1 MRIHGRGT
9 EFICMLKL
17 VRTAAALLSFAISS
31 AALSSSGFAQQ
42 TETSRSDQNES
53 QQRSKRQPE
62 VSELTKENLKRVAAS
77 AGQIRE
83 ILLKDAG
90 LFVELKR
97 WVAKDAADNGQVVED
112 ASLLDEAI
120 FDRLE
125 HDVEF
130 RSIATMLLQRY
141 GYLTPSLNP
150 DSDQGRQQM
159 LLTQARARQMAQLE
173 AQQEMTS
180 MQADSALRAK
190 AAAACGT
197 QQDDNCNEQPEQTAP
212 RKSSAPAPQQPAPE
226 HTPPDTPFAPD
237 QFLMPSSPQTL
248 RASGGSTQPGFA
260 DGLNTSALGG
270 SATNAS
276 LPGIAGPGG
285 SAGLSPAAID
295 SILSGRSGIP
305 PELIAAGLAKNNANP
320 SDQVLPKQTFDN
332 GPRRPAS
339 DNEIAEVPSVRM
351 VHRANPY
358 SDIPSLYDMYVQ
370 AAVRQRPLER
380 FGLEVFRNSS
390 NQPDVVPMDLP
401 VGPDYVVGPGDGL
414 AIDLWGGMS
423 QRMVRTVDRQGRVSL
438 PEAGPLLVSGRT
450 LGEVQAAVQ
459 QALRT
464 QFRDISA
471 DVSLSKLR
479 TVRVYVV
486 GEVGSPGAYDV
497 SSLSTPLNA
506 LFAAGGVT
514 PKGSLRS
521 LKHYRGNKL
530 IEAVDAYDLL
540 LHGVNG
546 DLQRL
551 ENGDTLLV
559 PPIGPQITVDGMVRR
574 PAIYEL
580 HGDTS
585 LADALELAGGI
596 LPTATLRHVEVQRVD
611 AHEKRTMLSLNLSAD
626 NNSGSDEKQLNSFS
640 IHDGDEVHIFPIA
653 PYNQDAIYL
662 QGHVLRPG
670 RYSYSSGMKLT
681 DVVGSYGDLL
691 PEPAPHYAEIIRL
704 KAPDFRPTVESFDLS
719 AALANPAS
727 APKLDPLDTIRVFSR
742 YDFEPAPAVF
752 IGGQVRAP
760 GQYPTSGQVHLR
772 DAVFLASGL
781 TPDASLDSAQ
791 IFRTQPNGTMK
802 IFSVNLRDALG
813 GNPTDNILL
822 QPRDRLLIHKNA
834 AQVDPPTV
842 YIKGEVARPGR
853 YPLTENMQVA
863 DLVRAAGGLKR
874 SAYAET
880 ADLTRF
886 AASDPEKG
894 AEQLNVNL
902 VAATAGDGKAD
913 VSLRDGDVLAI
924 SKVPGWNDLGA
935 SVILRGELEHPGT
948 YGVRPG
954 ERLSSVLQRAGGYT
968 SAAYP
973 YGAVLMRRDVKVQE
987 EKDHEDLVRRVQAE
1001 QVNMKFLPENDPEQK
1016 VAKLNALAQI
1026 HATLTHL
1033 EANPPVGRMVIHIQD
1048 PIEKW
1053 RNTSADVEMREGDVL
1068 VIPKKSSYI
1077 AVNGQVFHPTA
1088 VSYHPGRS
1096 ANWYLTQAGGLTQ
1109 LADRKATFVVRA
1121 DGSVISAKNNSGWF
1135 TGDPLS
1141 SVLRPGDTV
1150 VVPEKALNVGNRNWT
1165 AILQFAQI
1173 ASSAAVT
1180 AAYLAAQ

>member
-1 MRIHGRGT
+1 MV
-9 EFICMLKL
+9 FCN
-17 VRTAAALLSFAISS
+17 
-31 AALSSSGFAQQ
+31 SGHAQQQ
-42 TETSRSDQNES
+42 TEASRNDRDDNRQKTSR
-53 QQRSKRQPE
+53 RAPE
-62 VSELTKENLKRVAAS
+62 VSDLTKENLKRVAAS

-125 HDVEF
+125 HDIEF
-130 RSIATMLLQRY
+130 RAIATMLLQRY

-150 DSDQGRQQM
+150 ESDQGKQQM
-159 LLTQARARQMAQLE
+159 LLIQARARQMAQIE
-173 AQQEMTS
+173 AQQEMAS
-180 MQADSALRAK
+180 MQADSAMRAK
-190 AAAACGT
+190 AEAACAN
-197 QQDDNCNEQPEQTAP
+197 QQDENCNEQQQSEQASP
-212 RKSSAPAPQQPAPE
+212 RKSSAPPAQRAPSETTAPDI
-226 HTPPDTPFAPD
+226 PLSPD
-237 QFLMPSSPQTL
+237 QFLMPSNPQIM
-248 RASGGSTQPGFA
+248 RAGGGSMQPGFA
-260 DGLNTSALGG
+260 DGFNKSALGG
-270 SATNAS
+270 GTPTNAS
-276 LPGIAGPGG
+276 LTGIGGAGG
-285 SAGLSPAAID
+285 SPTLTPAMLD
-295 SILSGRSGIP
+295 SILSGRSNIP
-305 PELIAAGLAKNNANP
+305 PELIAAGLARNNANASAEVP
-320 SDQVLPKQTFDN
+320 SKQTFDN
-332 GPRRPAS
+332 GPRRLS
-339 DNEIAEVPSVRM
+339 SSGESTDVSSVRM

-380 FGLEVFRNSS
+380 FGLEVFRNSN
-390 NQPDVVPMDLP
+390 NQPDVVPMDMP

-423 QRMVRTVDRQGRVSL
+423 QRMVRTVDREGRVSL

-450 LGEVQAAVQ
+450 LGEVQVAVQ

-471 DVSLSKLR
+471 DVSLSRLR

-486 GEVGSPGAYDV
+486 GEVGSPGAYDI

-506 LFAAGGVT
+506 LLAAGGVT
-514 PKGSLRS
+514 PKGSLRAV
-521 LKHYRGNKL
+521 KHYRGNQL
-530 IEAVDAYDLL
+530 IEPVDTYDLL

-580 HGDTS
+580 HGETS

-596 LPTATLRHVEVQRVD
+596 LPTATLQHVQVQRVD
-611 AHEKRTMLSLNLSAD
+611 AHEKRTMLSLDLSAK
-626 NNSGSDEKQLNSFS
+626 NNSGSDDKQLNSFTVQ
-640 IHDGDEVHIFPIA
+640 DGDEVHIFPIA

-670 RYSYSSGMKLT
+670 RYSYATGMKLT
-681 DVVGSYGDLL
+681 DVIGSYNDLL

-727 APKLDPLDTIRVFSR
+727 APKLDPLDTIRIFSR
-742 YDFEPAPAVF
+742 YDFEPAPTVW

-760 GQYPTSGQVHLR
+760 GQYSTSGQVRLR

-781 TPDASLDSAQ
+781 TPDASLDSVQ
-791 IFRTQPNGTMK
+791 IFRTQPNGTMR

-822 QPRDRLLIHKNA
+822 QPRDRLLIHKNT

-842 YIKGEVARPGR
+842 YIKGEVAKPGR

-874 SAYAET
+874 SAYTET

-894 AEQLNVNL
+894 AQQINVNL
-902 VAATAGDGKAD
+902 AAADSGEGKAD
-913 VSLRDGDVLAI
+913 LTLRDGDVLAI
-924 SKVPGWNDLGA
+924 RQVPGWNDLGA
-935 SVILRGELEHPGT
+935 SVILRGEIEHPGT
-948 YGVRPG
+948 YGIRPG
-954 ERLSSVLQRAGGYT
+954 ERLSSVLQRAGGY
-968 SAAYP
+968 SAEAYP
-973 YGAVLMRRDVKVQE
+973 YGAVLMRREVKVQE

-1001 QVNMKFLPENDPEQK
+1001 QLNMKMLPENDAEQK
-1016 VAKLNALAQI
+1016 LAKVNALAQT
-1026 HATLTHL
+1026 HATLENL
-1033 EANPPVGRMVIHIQD
+1033 RANPPVGRLVIHIQD

-1068 VIPKKSSYI
+1068 VIPKKVGYI
-1077 AVNGQVFHPTA
+1077 TVNGQVFNPTA

-1096 ANWYLTQAGGLTQ
+1096 AHWYLTQAGGLTQ

-1121 DGSVISAKNNSGWF
+1121 DGSVISAKNNGGWF
-1135 TGDPLS
+1135 TGDPLN
-1141 SVLRPGDTV
+1141 SVLRPGDMV

-1173 ASSAAVT
+1173 ASSAAIT
-1180 AAYLAAQ
+1180 ASYLAAQ